1 MAFNPLKE
9 KGLPLEKQVRNWW
22 ELAGKPYQKDEV
34 DPYTR
39 CRIILMN
46 GIEVEAAIF
55 LHEFNRNEKRP
66 EVKERLAMQRRIE
79 QQQQKAVSG
88 LIPGDESIL
97 ENTIGY
103 EQVAVDLTAF
113 LARTVTDPYVKQVF
127 DFGLLEDFDHL
138 YRYSNLMETL
148 EGKQAQKIVRDY
160 TEIIPGRPTMFEHRH
175 PFDSLKRP
183 SDRKKADPKDLLY
196 ILTLTAG
203 EQQTMNF
210 YMNMANRLTDQVGRG
225 LYIEIGMIEE
235 QHVTQYESLLDPR
248 MSWFEMMV
256 CHEYNECYLY
266 HSFMEKEV
274 DPRIRKIWEL
284 NLDIELGHLRA
295 ASEMLKKYEKKD
307 AQDILPKALPAP
319 IVFEPNIDYVRD
331 VLESQINLTEVGTS
345 LKPVDEVDPGYRY
358 FQYQDM
364 VNSGWIPSEEVIEE
378 HMAKFKKDYRQELT
392 DGQRAGKVQLAEYY
406 RQKAPTKDIFT
417 LLHKDHDEV
426 RLLFEK
432 IKSGS
437 AAREALFSELS
448 EELSMH
454 MEGEEHLFYPKLKES
469 AETHDLTMEGYEEHE
484 EAKGILG
491 EMEKMTFGNKE
502 WLSKLNDLQKS
513 VEHHVEEEEKQLFEK
528 ARSII
533 DQEHSQTMAKEF
545 QTEKQENMKKTG

>member
-9 KGLPLEKQVRNWW
+9 KGLPLEKQVRNWN
-22 ELAGKPYQKDEV
+22 ELAGRPYRKDEV

-46 GIEVEAAIF
+46 GIEVEEAIF
-55 LHEFNRNEKRP
+55 LHEFNRNERRP
-66 EVKERLAMQRRIE
+66 ELKEQLAMQRRIE
-79 QQQQKAVSG
+79 QQQQKAVNG

-113 LARTVTDPYVKQVF
+113 LARTATDPYVKQVF

-160 TEIIPGRPTMFEHRH
+160 TEIIPGRPTIVEHRH
-175 PFDSLKRP
+175 PFDSLRKP
-183 SDRKKADPKDLLY
+183 TDRKKADPKDILY

-210 YMNMANRLTDQVGRG
+210 YMNMANRLTDDVGRG

-235 QHVTQYESLLDPR
+235 QHVSQYESLLNAR
-248 MSWFEMMV
+248 MGWFEMLV

-274 DPRIRKIWEL
+274 DPRIRKMWEL
-284 NLDIELGHLRA
+284 HLDMELGHLRA
-295 ASEMLKKYEKKD
+295 AVDLMKKYEKKD
-307 AQDILPKALPAP
+307 AQEILPRGLPAP
-319 IVFEPNIDYVRD
+319 VVFEPNIEYVRD
-331 VLESQINLTEVGTS
+331 VLESQVNLTAVGTDF
-345 LKPVDEVDPGYRY
+345 KPVDKVDRSYRY
-358 FQYQDM
+358 FEYQDM
-364 VNSGWIPSEEVIEE
+364 VNGSWVPSEEVIEQHAE
-378 HMAKFKKDYRQELT
+378 KFRKDYRLELT
-392 DGQRAGKVQLAEYY
+392 DGQRAGRVRLAEYY
-406 RQKAPTKDIFT
+406 QQKAPTKDIFT

-437 AAREALFSELS
+437 QAREALFTELA
-448 EELSMH
+448 EDLSLH
-454 MEGEEHLFYPKLKES
+454 MEGEEHLFYPRLKES
-469 AETHDLTMEGYEEHE
+469 AKTRKLTEEGYEEHK
-484 EAKGILG
+484 EAKDILG
-491 EMEKMTFGNKE
+491 EIRKLPFGNRE

-513 VEHHVEEEEKQLFEK
+513 VEHHVKEEEKRLFEK
-528 ARSII
+528 ARSVIG
-533 DQEHSQTMAKEF
+533 QESRSMAKEF
-545 QTEKQENMKKTG
+545 QSEKMENMKKTG